1 MTHVRD
7 LPAIL
12 AVPAVIDHQHP
23 AAMRRGRRIGSQQFQ
38 PTAIDLL
45 RVPPGLGEEEL
56 QALHRRVLGPGHRL
70 GPGQQ
75 GRRLSPTAPT
85 SESVIVS
92 IRVQMLT
99 FRNQCAIVALIL
111 PPRLPGIEP

>member
-23 AAMRRGRRIGSQQFQ
+23 AAMRRGRRIGSQQLQ

-56 QALHRRVLGPGHRL
+56 QALHRRVLGPATG
-70 GPGQQ
+70 
-75 GRRLSPTAPT
+75 SAPA
-85 SESVIVS
+85 SKV
-92 IRVQMLT
+92 
-99 FRNQCAIVALIL
+99 
-111 PPRLPGIEP
+111 GD